1 MKDIDLPFAPFCCSF
16 SCREDKIHPRRGG
29 RWPPAASA
37 LHWAGRT
44 AGCGRAG
51 DGVEGNS
58 QVRQS
63 HVMKTYKVDFTL
75 RLRGTIL
82 RHFLPTVMVQSAG
95 PNPLW
100 IGVFCVCWEI
110 GCTPGNSRSA
120 LIRSWSGVPALWEQE
135 MGETPKMFR
144 TRFPVCIWNNG
155 YRVES
160 CGVHLRTGSSWS
172 TRRLLVQ
179 KDNWNDCWE
188 SQHAPEDKSPTLI
201 LTF

>member
-37 LHWAGRT
+37 LHRAGRA

-75 RLRGTIL
+75 RLRGSIF
-82 RHFLPTVMVQSAG
+82 RHVLPTVMVQSAG

-120 LIRSWSGVPALWEQE
+120 LIRDPDLEYLLCGSRKWE
-135 MGETPKMFR
+135 
-144 TRFPVCIWNNG
+144 
-155 YRVES
+155 
-160 CGVHLRTGSSWS
+160 
-172 TRRLLVQ
+172 RLLKCSEQGFRCAFEIMVTGWRVAAFTSEQVQ
-179 KDNWNDCWE
+179 VGLQEGC
-188 SQHAPEDKSPTLI
+188 
-201 LTF
+201 